1 MAKNNMDKEDYVS
14 LEVAKLLKEKG
25 YNEPCYKMY
34 NEEEDCYNYS
44 CYTISKKGF
53 CNSDLCDYEVAVPS
67 LYEAQKWIRVHH
79 KILVTPY
86 YIGRKEYTYH
96 INYMDVKNYYCN
108 NNKAYSSYELA
119 FNEGILEALKLI

>member
-1 MAKNNMDKEDYVS
+1 MDKEDYVS
-14 LEVAKLLKEKG
+14 LEVARKL
-25 YNEPCYKMY
+25 YQ
-34 NEEEDCYNYS
+34 
-44 CYTISKKGF
+44 KGF
-53 CNSDLCDYEVAVPS
+53 EIKGSYLWVSGVLCPT
-67 LYEAQKWIRVHH
+67 LYETQKRLRVHH

-108 NNKAYSSYELA
+108 NNKAHSSYELA